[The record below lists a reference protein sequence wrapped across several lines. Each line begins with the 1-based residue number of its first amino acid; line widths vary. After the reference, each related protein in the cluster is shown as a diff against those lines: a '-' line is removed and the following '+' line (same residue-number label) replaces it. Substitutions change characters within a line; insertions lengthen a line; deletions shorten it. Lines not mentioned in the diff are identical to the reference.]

1 MTGMEVRLATE
12 ADVDQIGRVHAV
24 SRNAAYAGLVPADA
38 LARVTPQSQA
48 RAWRERLAEAPEPF
62 AVHVVVVDG
71 TVQGVAMGSADG
83 STATLHVLHVLPS
96 LHGSGAGR
104 LLHDA
109 VVRDFARWECSTAE
123 LWVLEGNE
131 RAQAF
136 YRRNGWAH
144 DGGRDVHPVGGADV
158 PILRYRRPVAS
169 P

>member
-1 MTGMEVRLATE
+1 MEVRLATE
-12 ADVDQIGRVHAV
+12 ADVDAIGRVHAL

-48 RAWRERLAEAPEPF
+48 RAWRERLAETPDPF
-62 AVHVVVVDG
+62 AVHVVVVDR

-83 STATLHVLHVLPS
+83 STATLAVLHVLPS

-104 LLHDA
+104 LLHDT
-109 VVRDFARWECSTAE
+109 VMRDFARWGCSTAE

-136 YRRNGWAH
+136 YRRNGWVH
-144 DGGRDVHPVGGADV
+144 DGGRDVHPIVGADV
-158 PILRYRRPVAS
+158 PILRYRRPIATR
-169 P
+169 